1 MSIEKMQLVNIAGK
15 LKNLDA
21 VIEKCIDSKCF
32 HIESAVSDT
41 DNNGF
46 SLPDFFLPDTLRK
59 FCHINDIF
67 AARLCQ
73 TSYKTETIFFSP

>member
-46 SLPDFFLPDTLRK
+46 SRGESVQRNT
-59 FCHINDIF
+59 
-67 AARLCQ
+67 
-73 TSYKTETIFFSP
+73 